1 MFTGFHSAV
10 RRSLASQPSES
21 KVKHV
26 FALIVKRQLRWPCL
40 KVDADGEQKKKKPKK
55 PNSVEEV
62 REPET
67 QAENRAA
74 PPLVIL
80 TQIER

>member
-1 MFTGFHSAV
+1 MRMG
-10 RRSLASQPSES
+10 S
-21 KVKHV
+21 KNK
-26 FALIVKRQLRWPCL
+26 KR
-40 KVDADGEQKKKKPKK
+40 KKENPKK
-55 PNSVEEV
+55 PNRVEEV

-67 QAENRAA
+67 RAENRAA

>member
-1 MFTGFHSAV
+1 M
-10 RRSLASQPSES
+10 
-21 KVKHV
+21 
-26 FALIVKRQLRWPCL
+26 
-40 KVDADGEQKKKKPKK
+40 DADGEQKRTQQKNPKK
-55 PNSVEEV
+55 ANSVEEV
-62 REPET
+62 REAET